1 MAKELTEKQ
10 AHFMSE
16 LRERG
21 FSAQN
26 AIVKELN
33 YTSFYRDR
41 RNIDSGLSKALKEFQ
56 DEVIRDVANSKG
68 GNLNVIARIRDFA
81 VDEGDY
87 KSALSAAK
95 LINDMMG
102 HNAPKTQIS
111 AKITVDTIV
120 DLTKPAKF
128 DETGQ
133 TIYDVTDETETI

>member
-1 MAKELTEKQ
+1 
-10 AHFMSE
+10 MSE

-21 FSAQN
+21 FSAQHS
-26 AIVKELN
+26 IIKELN

-41 RNIDSGLSKALKEFQ
+41 KNPDSALSKALKEFQ

-68 GNLNVIARIRDFA
+68 GNLNVIARIRDDAFSG
-81 VDEGDY
+81 GDY

-111 AKITVDTIV
+111 TKITVDTIV

-128 DETGQ
+128 DEMGS
-133 TIYDVTDETETI
+133 TIYDIESEDEA

>member
-1 MAKELTEKQ
+1 
-10 AHFMSE
+10 
-16 LRERG
+16 
-21 FSAQN
+21 
-26 AIVKELN
+26 
-33 YTSFYRDR
+33 
-41 RNIDSGLSKALKEFQ
+41 LKEFQ

-133 TIYDVTDETETI
+133 TIYDVTDEAETI